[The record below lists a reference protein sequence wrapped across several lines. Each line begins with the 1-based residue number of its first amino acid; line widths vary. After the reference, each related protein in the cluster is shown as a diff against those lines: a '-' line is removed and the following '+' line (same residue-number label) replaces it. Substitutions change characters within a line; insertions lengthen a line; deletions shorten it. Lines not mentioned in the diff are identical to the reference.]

1 MFSID
6 ILVGF
11 EQQQYVVTEGTAGT
25 EVCVE
30 FKECL
35 QRPAS
40 VQVTMGTGKALEKSL
55 LQSSKRNAN

>member
-1 MFSID
+1 M
-6 ILVGF
+6 
-11 EQQQYVVTEGTAGT
+11 VTEGTVGT

-40 VQVTMGTGKALEKSL
+40 VQVTMGTGKALEKGL
-55 LQSSKRNAN
+55 VQCSKCNAHFYNL